1 MVASVSRRSLESRH
15 GWPRGVFPC
24 ASLGARLY
32 DSLLERGCGDVDDR
46 WAPADELSST
56 ESSDW
61 NDGRPYVAAAAALW
75 LWRSELSLLSNA
87 VDEVYPSSAIA
98 SCRVG
103 GWVDTKKA
111 DIVEGKEEPRFC
123 IPALCP

>member
-1 MVASVSRRSLESRH
+1 MVASVSRRSFGSRH
-15 GWPRGVFPC
+15 GWLRAAFPC
-24 ASLGARLY
+24 ASLGALLY
-32 DSLLERGCGDVDDR
+32 DSLLERGCGEVDER

-61 NDGRPYVAAAAALW
+61 NDGRPYVAAVW
-75 LWRSELSLLSNA
+75 PWRSELSLLSNA

-103 GWVDTKKA
+103 G
-111 DIVEGKEEPRFC
+111 
-123 IPALCP
+123 